1 MGVPGG
7 QNGLE
12 WANFAQNWV
21 SGRPDLGSETPD
33 RGSGRPRSEIR
44 GLEFGQNG
52 QICGPQD
59 RFPLWGTEFWSPKEA
74 KTPLIWPKRPIL
86 GIPAWKR

>member
-44 GLEFGQNG
+44 GLEFGLSRPNLWS
-52 QICGPQD
+52 QD